1 MKHILHLQQSKKKV
15 SFLLPEQ
22 KAKHIAAAVLVVKI
36 SKLNGS
42 ALSLLFIWHSA
53 FRLWCSLSYL
63 SLNYDGLFGVTVM
76 DGSSHSSHHLSRSIL
91 SGFCSIITK
100 SWCCYSHFS
109 FLLPS
114 SYAVMQWEETQSLHQ
129 TFGPG
134 WRSQPTSLLSSI
146 SLSQILGTGRNL
158 MPPHK
163 QQFSGSSPSQVC
175 SGCFALPGSWRLSH
189 R

>member
-15 SFLLPEQ
+15 SFLFPEQ

-100 SWCCYSHFS
+100 SWCCYSHS
-109 FLLPS
+109 WEIRSNVWIQAFLLPVVALWSGRGDFLNSFDHCWWNEPHSTWSRELTS
-114 SYAVMQWEETQSLHQ
+114 SFDSY
-129 TFGPG
+129 
-134 WRSQPTSLLSSI
+134 
-146 SLSQILGTGRNL
+146 
-158 MPPHK
+158 K
-163 QQFSGSSPSQVC
+163 
-175 SGCFALPGSWRLSH
+175 
-189 R
+189 

>member
-15 SFLLPEQ
+15 SFLFPEQ

-100 SWCCYSHFS
+100 SWCCYSHS
-109 FLLPS
+109 WEIRSNVWIQAFLLPVVALWS
-114 SYAVMQWEETQSLHQ
+114 GRGDFPTLSTTAGEMSPTVRDREHWLRALIVINSRHCNCLAV
-129 TFGPG
+129 
-134 WRSQPTSLLSSI
+134 LL
-146 SLSQILGTGRNL
+146 QRRGNC
-158 MPPHK
+158 
-163 QQFSGSSPSQVC
+163 VDE
-175 SGCFALPGSWRLSH
+175 
-189 R
+189 